1 MSDPQYTSAG
11 QPGTDLPAGPVRGP
25 VSKGLM
31 EAAAVIAERMLT
43 VLAGR
48 AYSPRIRLLD
58 INQVCECMNLSVS
71 QINAMVKARTFP
83 QPQRGLGKRRWRE
96 SALIA
101 WADANDPNQ
110 EK

>member
-1 MSDPQYTSAG
+1 MSDPEHTS
-11 QPGTDLPAGPVRGP
+11 PGRPGADPPAKAVRDP
-25 VSKGLM
+25 VSKELLD
-31 EAAAVIAERMLT
+31 AAAVIAERLLT
-43 VLAGR
+43 VLTGR

-71 QINAMVKARTFP
+71 QINAMVKGGTFP

-101 WADANDPNQ
+101 W
-110 EK
+110 